1 MQEKSGYQ
9 GLREREKPRTQLPLY
24 SPHRVTCPQRQ
35 RQGLLLS
42 YSPLTSPL
50 SQGGLTIRAQCQQPV
65 WGGQGPRS
73 QATETEG
80 RPGNRP
86 CYDASGSQG
95 AVSQSHAGRGH
106 YVPSCPGGLQTKS
119 GHAWEWP
126 KDRSLSG
133 LTLAAGQRGQLGPT
147 EAPSGDLGPKISLLS
162 INKP

>member
-106 YVPSCPGGLQTKS
+106 YVPSCPGDLADQIWTCLGVAQGQVTVWPDPGCWSKGTAWSHRGSQWGS
-119 GHAWEWP
+119 GS
-126 KDRSLSG
+126 KNQSTVD
-133 LTLAAGQRGQLGPT
+133 
-147 EAPSGDLGPKISLLS
+147 
-162 INKP
+162 